1 MSSPITDLMQQVH
14 DHFLSLYQSKNT
26 VVNQDTF
33 LAFDSGVSPPI
44 SIESF
49 RQLGQSEFSDTLAT
63 EEFSNLVNQ
72 VPQINA
78 NRFSPNGNQVEEQY
92 EMLIQLGC
100 INQGRTDDDQVAFG
114 RMRDQAEMRLRNSK
128 VGFVGKS
135 VAISYCQSFA
145 TPRNW
150 YRPDVPGNWTQYRI
164 SINQST
170 QVNEQ
175 SKPRKEAVKS
185 AIALDLN
192 QPWTLKVLPQ
202 SLTPV
207 LSQPEIL
214 DRIAV
219 QEVAPQIDRNLKN
232 AAPIQFKRDDLLR
245 SVADGNNALLK
256 SLKQPKALQ
265 FDRAML
271 SQKMAT
277 FMPKELVSR
286 TIDDRMMRIP
296 KVSSNP
302 ILLEPIQAVVKP
314 IATPIFDR
322 SVLLGRNW
330 QLQQLVNA
338 NILEQSQ
345 TETIK
350 SSQISVSFDYCWVTI
365 DRLWF
370 FNPYLQMHNW
380 YIPSFQ
386 SGELANAFPAMA
398 IAVLLVRNLRI
409 QSNWQSQELQSVQ
422 SSAALGPF
430 SLVGRSIEQG
440 TGALIQP
447 GMQVMAWACQVMP
460 TLPPSSAP
468 V

>member
-14 DHFLSLYQSKNT
+14 DYFLSLYQSKNT

-33 LAFDSGVSPPI
+33 LAFDSGASPPI

-49 RQLGQSEFSDTLAT
+49 RKPGQTDFSDTLAT

-72 VPQINA
+72 VPQLNA

-92 EMLIQLGC
+92 EMLVLGGVS
-100 INQGRTDDDQVAFG
+100 QGGTENDQVVFG
-114 RMRDQAEMRLRNSK
+114 RMRDQADVRLKNSK
-128 VGFVGKS
+128 VGHARPG
-135 VAISYCQSFA
+135 APPIPYCQSFA
-145 TPRNW
+145 TPNNW
-150 YRPDVPGNWTQYRI
+150 YRPDVTENWSGYNI

-170 QVNEQ
+170 QTNEQ
-175 SKPRKEAVKS
+175 SNPGNTAIKS

-202 SLTPV
+202 TLTSV

-219 QEVAPQIDRNLKN
+219 QDVAPQIDRNLNN
-232 AAPIQFKRDDLLR
+232 AAPIRFKREDLLR
-245 SVADGNNALLK
+245 SVADGDNAILK
-256 SLKQPKALQ
+256 SLQQPKAIQ

-271 SQKMAT
+271 SQKIAT
-277 FMPKELVSR
+277 FMPKELLGG
-286 TIDDRMMRIP
+286 TMDDRIVRTP
-296 KVSSNP
+296 KVKPNP
-302 ILLEPIQAVVKP
+302 VVEPIQQAVQP

-350 SSQISVSFDYCWVTI
+350 SSQISVSFDYCWVGI
-365 DRLWF
+365 DRIWF
-370 FNPYLQMHNW
+370 YNPYLQMHNW
-380 YIPSFQ
+380 YIPSLQ
-386 SGELANAFPAMA
+386 SGELAKAFPAMA
-398 IAVLLVRNLRI
+398 IAVLIVRNLRI

-440 TGALIQP
+440 TGAIVQP